1 MNLPSRGQSAAGT
14 QPATLGPSVVW
25 HNWVGN
31 QSAEVRHFNMPSC
44 EDELGA
50 LVRRAAED
58 RLRVRVVGGGH
69 SVTPVV
75 PTDGLL
81 LSCARLAGVYTVDPA
96 ARTATIGGGTRISA
110 LGQPLRAAGL
120 ALANQGDI
128 DLQTIAGAVM
138 TGTHGNGIELPCLA
152 APVRAMRLMTAADEI
167 VELSRER
174 TPDQLAAAQVSLG
187 MLGVVL
193 DLTLDLVP
201 AYDLHER
208 LWQASFDEG
217 IEAAEELARAN
228 RHFMF
233 FWCPHEH
240 SGSLFSLPDTVSA
253 GQERRPDMCEMRVMN
268 ITDAPPSSV
277 AGRPNERIAP
287 GYEIFPGGQ
296 PMPNHHECEYSVPVE
311 SAADVMRELRRII
324 LAKHP
329 TCIMPV
335 EYRFVAPDEA
345 WLSPFY
351 RRTAVMISIASPAAR
366 DDRYGAFFADA
377 EALFAQVGGRPHW
390 GKIHHKARAGIAS
403 VYPRYDQFVQ
413 MRRELDPAGVFLNQH
428 LEQLFA

>member
-1 MNLPSRGQSAAGT
+1 MDLSSRAPIIAGSSAT
-14 QPATLGPSVVW
+14 FGPPVIW

-31 QSAEVRHFNMPSC
+31 QSAEVRHFNMPSSA
-44 EDELGA
+44 DELCA
-50 LVRRAAED
+50 LVHRAAEE
-58 RLRVRVVGGGH
+58 RLHVRVVGGGH

-81 LSCARLAGVYTVDPA
+81 LSCARMSGISAVDPA
-96 ARTATIGGGTRISA
+96 ACTATIGSGTRISA
-110 LGQPLRAAGL
+110 LGEPLRAVGL

-128 DLQTIAGAVM
+128 DLQAIAGAVM
-138 TGTHGNGIELPCLA
+138 TGTHGNGIALPCLA
-152 APVRAMRLMTAADEI
+152 APVRAMRLATATGEI
-167 VELSRER
+167 IELDREK

-187 MLGVVL
+187 MLGIVL
-193 DLTLDLVP
+193 DLALDLVP

-208 LWQASFDEG
+208 LWQASFEEG

-240 SGSLFSLPDTVSA
+240 SASLFSLPDTVSA
-253 GQERRPDMCEMRVMN
+253 GQEPRPDMCEMRVMN
-268 ITDAPPSSV
+268 ITEAPTASV
-277 AGRPNERIAP
+277 AGRRNERIAP

-311 SAADVMRELRRII
+311 VAADVMRELRQII
-324 LAKHP
+324 LTRHP
-329 TCIMPV
+329 DCIMPV
-335 EYRFVAPDEA
+335 EYRFVAADEA

-366 DDRYGAFFADA
+366 DERYRAFFANA

-390 GKIHHKARAGIAS
+390 GKIHHRTQAEIAA
-403 VYPRYDQFVQ
+403 VYPRYDQFIE
-413 MRRELDPAGVFLNQH
+413 MRRKLDPQGVFLNAH
-428 LEQLFA
+428 LTELFT